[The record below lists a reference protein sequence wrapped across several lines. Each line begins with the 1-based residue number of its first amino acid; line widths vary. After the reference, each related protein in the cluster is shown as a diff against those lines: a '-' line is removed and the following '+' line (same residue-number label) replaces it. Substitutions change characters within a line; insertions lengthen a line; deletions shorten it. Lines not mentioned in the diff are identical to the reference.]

1 MGIRVAMV
9 GCGAVGGFTAG
20 HMARNG
26 VDVTLIDA
34 WPDHVAKMNRD
45 GVSLR
50 GVTEAESFDV
60 PVRAIGITQVQDL
73 QKEGPFDVAFISTKS
88 YESQFAASLIKDY
101 LAPRGFVVSLQNA
114 INEERI
120 ASVVGWHRVVGCI
133 ASSISA
139 ELEAPALIQRHVPLR
154 GDSYTVFR
162 AGEVHGRITW
172 RVELVAELMRHTDSA
187 MTTRDL
193 WGERWSKL
201 VINSSH
207 NGLSAA
213 TGLGGNGMATHDAA
227 RRVQIR
233 MSAETIQVGQAL
245 GHVLQVKKG
254 TQPAQ
259 WIAAANGDAKA
270 MQDIE
275 DILLAETKSRGDGQ
289 RPSMGQDMQ
298 KGRKTE
304 IAEINGHVVAK
315 GAAVGI
321 ATPLN
326 AAMVALVQRCE
337 RGDIVPDPKNIETW

>member
-34 WPDHVAKMNRD
+34 WPEHVAKMNRD
-45 GVSLR
+45 GLALR
-50 GVTEAESFDV
+50 VVTAQESFDV
-60 PVRAIGITQVQDL
+60 PVRAIGITEVQNL

-88 YESQFAASLIKDY
+88 YDSQFAASLIKDY

-139 ELEAPALIQRHVPLR
+139 ELEAPGHIQRHVPIR

-162 AGEVHGRITW
+162 AGEAHGRVTE

-187 MTTRDL
+187 KVTRDL

-201 VINSSH
+201 VINASH

-213 TGLGGNGMATHDAA
+213 TGLGGNGMATDDAA

-233 MSAETIQVGQAL
+233 MAAETIQVGQAL
-245 GHVLQVKKG
+245 GHVVRVKKG
-254 TQPAQ
+254 TEPAQ
-259 WIAAANGDAKA
+259 WIAAAAGDAAA
-270 MQDIE
+270 MREIE
-275 DILLAETKSRGDGQ
+275 DLLVGDTKSRGDGQ
-289 RPSMGQDMQ
+289 RPSMGQDMK

-304 IAEINGHVVAK
+304 IAEINGYVVEK
-315 GAAVGI
+315 GAEVGI

-326 AAMVALVQRCE
+326 AAMVDLVRQCE
-337 RGDIVPDPKNIETW
+337 RGEVTPDPRNIQSW

>member
-1 MGIRVAMV
+1 MGIRVAVV

-34 WPDHVAKMNRD
+34 WPDHVAKMNRN
-45 GVSLR
+45 GLALR
-50 GVTEAESFDV
+50 GVTAQERFDV
-60 PVRAIGITQVQDL
+60 PVRAINITEVQNV
-73 QKEGPFDVAFISTKS
+73 QKEGLFDVAFIATKS
-88 YESQFAASLIKDY
+88 YDSQFAASLIKDY

-120 ASVVGWHRVVGCI
+120 AAVVGWERVVGCI
-133 ASSISA
+133 ASSISV
-139 ELEAPALIQRHVPLR
+139 ELEAPAHIQRHVPIR
-154 GDSYTVFR
+154 GERYTVFR
-162 AGEVHGRITW
+162 AGEAHGRITE

-187 MTTRDL
+187 KVTRNL

-201 VINSSH
+201 VINCSH

-213 TGLGGNGMATHDAA
+213 TGLGGNGMTRHDAA

-233 MSAETIQVGQAL
+233 MAAETIQVGQ
-245 GHVLQVKKG
+245 GMGYIVNVKKG
-254 TQPAQ
+254 TEPAQ
-259 WIAAANGDAKA
+259 WIAAAAGDAAA
-270 MQDIE
+270 MREIE
-275 DILLAETKSRGDGQ
+275 DLLFADTKSRGDGQ

-304 IAEINGHVVAK
+304 IAEINGYVVEK
-315 GAAVGI
+315 GAEIGI

-326 AAMVALVQRCE
+326 AAMVDLVRQCE
-337 RGDIVPDPKNIETW
+337 RGEIAPDPNNIENW